1 MTKTLI
7 ALVSIAMMLTGYY
20 FYFRDI
26 FAGRTK
32 PHVFSWLVWGVLTAI
47 AFAAQLHGHGGPGS
61 YVTGGTA
68 LVSFVIVGLAIWRG
82 EKNITRADK
91 LNLAGAFVSLLL
103 WFATDSPVFSVILIS
118 FIDFLGFL
126 PTIRKSY
133 AKPYEETLI
142 HYVLAGFKFILAII
156 ALDSYTIVTWFY
168 PASLV
173 AANLFFVGML
183 LVRRRQV
190 ANLATV

>member
-1 MTKTLI
+1 
-7 ALVSIAMMLTGYY
+7 MMLVGYS

-32 PHVFSWLVWGVLTAI
+32 PHIFSWLVWGILTAI
-47 AFAAQLHGHGGPGS
+47 AFAAQLHASGGPGS

-68 LVSFVIVGLAIWRG
+68 LISFVIVGLALRRG
-82 EKNITRADK
+82 EKNITTADK
-91 LNLAGAFVSLLL
+91 LNLGGAVLAGLL
-103 WFATDSPVFSVILIS
+103 WPFTHSPVLSVLLIS
-118 FIDFLGFL
+118 LIDFLGFL

-133 AKPYEETLI
+133 VKPYEETLI
-142 HYVLAGFKFILAII
+142 HYVLAGLKFVLAII
-156 ALDSYTIVTWFY
+156 ALDTYSIVTWFY
-168 PASLV
+168 PASLI

-183 LVRRRQV
+183 VVRRRQI